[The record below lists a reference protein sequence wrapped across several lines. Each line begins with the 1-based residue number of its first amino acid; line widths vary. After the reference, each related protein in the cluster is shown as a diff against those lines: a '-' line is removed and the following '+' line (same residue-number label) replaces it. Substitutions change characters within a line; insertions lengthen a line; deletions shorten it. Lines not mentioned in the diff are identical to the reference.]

1 MLFKLRTAIDI
12 AAHRTAWLAGLVL
25 LFGLVV
31 FLSGHLFHSP
41 ITPFGDEASNSLG
54 VFDAKHFT
62 LLLGNF
68 SRWHFH
74 HPGPAY
80 FYFLAG
86 GEFLFHDWLRLTP
99 VAFNAQILASILMSF
114 LFAGGALAIF
124 RRHFRSKAF
133 PALAALTLA
142 LVACAV
148 NHSLPDLALVTIWPP
163 GWMLTNFLFFAAA
176 AMAVGAGDFAM
187 LPALAVGGALLA
199 QSHASQGPFVAVIS
213 FGACAAG
220 FRRQTVAGTWREL
233 ARQNRTRLIVSA
245 ALVAVVA
252 APIALEIWLH
262 DPDNADAIHH
272 YVWASRGHLNTFP
285 QAVKFCAGFLLFTTD
300 TERWAL
306 EPLRGQL
313 LVALGRKWV
322 IGFWFATLLLAA
334 TVWLRARRGGFTMSP
349 FVRSALLVIAL
360 ASAMFFVWSMKLT
373 GEFFAFNGLFIYA
386 LHIAGLW
393 LLCGILT
400 DTMPDAWN
408 RWSIPAALVALIALV
423 AANAEVF
430 RSDYPN
436 HPVVRQA
443 LVGIGEMRPTEVKLQ
458 FDHDRWPVAMGI
470 ADGMARAGVPF
481 CVGSQWTYMFGPE
494 RVCRDAFRRPIL
506 RVHIDTADRR
516 ASSSRLAEG
525 PDRAVDLEPAAR
537 ESLPL
542 KIGVNDR
549 SDEKEGFNEIEDGW
563 RWTRRLAHVRFQIA
577 GSREPLVCHRVRIVG
592 IAHPGRPVSVLLNG
606 VNLGTIM
613 GQGRTTTE
621 FAVGAGTLRYDAT
634 NDLALEVP
642 SAGPIRGDR
651 RELGFG
657 FMSAEVAIAK
667 GCP

>member
-1 MLFKLRTAIDI
+1 MLFKLRTAIAI

-25 LFGLVV
+25 LFGLAV

-41 ITPFGDEASNSLG
+41 VTPFGDEASNSLG
-54 VFDAKHFT
+54 VFDAKHFN

-80 FYFLAG
+80 FYFLAA
-86 GEFLFHDWLRLTP
+86 GEFLFHDFLRLTP
-99 VAFNAQILASILMSF
+99 AAFNAQILSSILMSF
-114 LFAGGALAIF
+114 LFGAGALAIF

-133 PALAALTLA
+133 PALAALMLA

-148 NHSLPDLALVTIWPP
+148 NHSLPDLVLATIWPP
-163 GWMLTNFLFFAAA
+163 GWILINFLFFAAA
-176 AMAVGAGDFAM
+176 AMAVAAGDLAM
-187 LPALAVGGALLA
+187 LPALAAGGALLA
-199 QSHASQGPFVAVIS
+199 QGHASQAPFVAVIS

-220 FRRQTVAGTWREL
+220 FRRQAGAGTWREL
-233 ARQNRTRLIVSA
+233 AHRNRTRLIVSA
-245 ALVAVVA
+245 VLVAVVA
-252 APIALEIWLH
+252 APIVLEIWLH
-262 DPDNADAIHH
+262 DPDNVDAIRH
-272 YVWASRGHLNTFP
+272 YVWASRGHFNTIP
-285 QAVKFCAGFLLFTTD
+285 QAVKFCAGFLLFTSD

-313 LVALGRKWV
+313 MVALGRKWV
-322 IGFWFATLLLAA
+322 IGFWLATLLLAA
-334 TVWLRARRGGFTMSP
+334 AVWLRVRRDGLAMSP

-360 ASAMFFVWSMKLT
+360 ASVMFFVWSMKLT

-408 RWSIPAALVALIALV
+408 KWSIPAALVALVALV
-423 AANAEVF
+423 AVNANAF
-430 RSDYPN
+430 RSVYPD
-436 HPVVRQA
+436 HPMIRRA
-443 LVGIGEMRPTEVKLQ
+443 LVRFGEIRPAEVKLQ
-458 FDHDRWPVAMGI
+458 FDHDRWPFAMGV

-481 CVGSQWTYMFGPE
+481 CVDSQWTYMFGPE
-494 RVCRDAFRRPIL
+494 RVCRDAFRWPIL
-506 RVHIDTADRR
+506 RVHSNAADQH
-516 ASSSRLAEG
+516 ASSTRLAEG

-542 KIGVNDR
+542 RIGVNDAG
-549 SDEKEGFNEIEDGW
+549 DEKEGFNEPESGW
-563 RWTRRLAHVRFQIA
+563 RWTRRLAHVRFQIVEP
-577 GSREPLVCHRVRIVG
+577 REPLGCHVVRIVG
-592 IAHPGRPVSVLLNG
+592 IVYPGRPVNVVLNG
-606 VNLGTIM
+606 VRFGTIAS
-613 GQGRTTTE
+613 QGRTTSE
-621 FAVGAGTLRYDAT
+621 FATGAGAVRFDTT
-634 NDLALEVP
+634 NDLMLEVP
-642 SAGPIRGDR
+642 NAGPILGDR